1 MTELTTNPSGGWKTW
16 KPQWRSVAILFPFLA
31 LFIALSIGSRPFLT
45 PLNLLNILDQQ
56 SATLMIAAAGT
67 LVLISG
73 GIDLSVGATY
83 ALAAVVSGTVT
94 ISHGPVVGVIAA
106 LVVGVLVGLVNG
118 IVSTVLRVNSLI
130 VTLAMSFIVAGLA
143 SLVTGGNLVVL
154 FDRLDFAAIARTG
167 ILGVRSS
174 IWIMVIVI
182 VLIGIVLARTTMG
195 RYLYAAGGNPE
206 AARLAGVRVNWVRI
220 FAFILSGGAAAL
232 GGIID
237 TSRVLSA
244 QASPGTALTFT
255 VLAGI
260 VVGGTS
266 ILGGEGAVWRTV
278 VGVLFIALVGNGFNL
293 LGVDALFQQ
302 ITLGVILLLAVGI
315 DAWSRVLR
323 R

>member
-1 MTELTTNPSGGWKTW
+1 
-16 KPQWRSVAILFPFLA
+16 
-31 LFIALSIGSRPFLT
+31 
-45 PLNLLNILDQQ
+45 
-56 SATLMIAAAGT
+56 MIAAAGT

-83 ALAAVVSGTVT
+83 ALSAVVAGTVT
-94 ISHGPVVGVIAA
+94 ISSGPVLGVLAA
-106 LVVGVLVGLVNG
+106 LAVGILVGLVNG

-130 VTLAMSFIVAGLA
+130 VTLAMSFIVAVWRVSSPA
-143 SLVTGGNLVVL
+143 ETWWFSST
-154 FDRLDFAAIARTG
+154 APTSPTIARTPF
-167 ILGVRSS
+167 LGVRTS
-174 IWIMVIVI
+174 IWIMVV
-182 VLIGIVLARTTMG
+182 VVVVIGILLARTTTG
-195 RYLYAAGGNPE
+195 RYLYAVGGNPE
-206 AARLAGVRVNWVRI
+206 AARLAGIRVNAVRI
-220 FAFILSGGAAAL
+220 LGFTLSGAAAAL

-302 ITLGVILLLAVGI
+302 ITLGVILLVAVGI

>member
-1 MTELTTNPSGGWKTW
+1 MVVDRAGQDHLL
-16 KPQWRSVAILFPFLA
+16 RLVAGDPA
-31 LFIALSIGSRPFLT
+31 CQRGAHAGR
-45 PLNLLNILDQQ
+45 
-56 SATLMIAAAGT
+56 AAAGLHRQRPLGHPQEGRFHHLRHIRHRSRQLARPT
-67 LVLISG
+67 GSQ
-73 GIDLSVGATY
+73 VGKG
-83 ALAAVVSGTVT
+83 LLLRAAQ
-94 ISHGPVVGVIAA
+94 IAP
-106 LVVGVLVGLVNG
+106 L
-118 IVSTVLRVNSLI
+118 
-130 VTLAMSFIVAGLA
+130 
-143 SLVTGGNLVVL
+143 
-154 FDRLDFAAIARTG
+154 
-167 ILGVRSS
+167 
-174 IWIMVIVI
+174 
-182 VLIGIVLARTTMG
+182 GIVLARTTTG

-206 AARLAGVRVNWVRI
+206 AARLAGIRVNAVRI
-220 FAFILSGGAAAL
+220 LGFTLSGVAAAL
-232 GGIID
+232 GGIVD

-302 ITLGVILLLAVGI
+302 ITLGVILLVAVGI